1 MLLSSIAFAVNMGYG
16 VESAYAVPLVVA
28 AGLDI
33 SYASL
38 TLTISPF
45 IGIFFQFFSGK
56 FF

>member
-38 TLTISPF
+38 TLTIRPF